1 MKLIQEK
8 FVHKVQLNTLFEIQ
22 ERNKD
27 IFVDL
32 KSEKERRKE

>member
-8 FVHKVQLNTLFEIQ
+8 FVHKVQLNTLLEIQ